1 MDVCFRY
8 AAPCEIDAVR
18 HYTPV
23 ALIAERA
30 QVLPRSMADCPDL
43 IEGADIVNKQLF
55 CALLQKLRMDGICNV
70 NIELGVIG
78 KNRWNMDPGAQFACK
93 HGRGNGAMAVDEIK
107 RVFHKC
113 LHGLL

>member
-1 MDVCFRY
+1 
-8 AAPCEIDAVR
+8 
-18 HYTPV
+18 
-23 ALIAERA
+23 
-30 QVLPRSMADCPDL
+30 
-43 IEGADIVNKQLF
+43 
-55 CALLQKLRMDGICNV
+55 MDGICNV